1 MKHILQNFKGVI
13 FLILLIFSAV
23 VSYGQAGFN
32 TTYIVLDN
40 NNSGNV
46 YYDLQASTANPDF
59 DNSNLGVH
67 CEGSATLI
75 FKGAEHNNYKCGGCD
90 ITATQ
95 LMYRIYPTGS
105 PSGGFIIN
113 SIGYSSGFSN
123 GCGGEDQQW
132 SSLAYNTNLLNGL
145 SAGNYTIEVYSE
157 QSTTCLGTVYA
168 SNGGNNFKATFTV
181 NANVTY
187 YLDADN
193 DGFGTNSVSQVSCT
207 GAPIGY
213 VTNNLDCNDNQL
225 QYLDTDGDGY
235 GSPTLV
241 GCGVT
246 NNSDCNDNQIQYL
259 DGDGDGF
266 GANIAVACGVLN
278 NGDCNDNQLQYYD
291 ADGDGFGSSTLIGC
305 GVANNSDCNDNQ
317 IQYLDADGDGFGANI
332 AVACGVFNNGD
343 CNDNQLQYYDAD
355 GDGFG
360 SSTLVGCGVFN
371 NSDCND
377 NQIQYLDADGDGFGA
392 NIAVACGVFNNGDCN
407 DNQLQYYDADGDGFG
422 SSTLVGCGVFNNS
435 DCNDNQIQ
443 YLDADGDGFGA
454 NIPIAC
460 GVTNNGDCNDNQ
472 LQYYDA
478 DGDGFGS
485 MTLVGCGVF
494 NNSDCNDNQ
503 IQYLDA
509 DGDGFGANI
518 AVACGVT
525 NNGDC
530 NDNQL
535 QYYDADGDGFGSM
548 TLVGCG
554 VFNNSDCNDN
564 QIQFLDADGDGFGA
578 NIPVACGVTN
588 NGDCNDNQLQY
599 LDADGDG
606 FGSMTL
612 VGCGVFNNID
622 SNDNLLTYVDNDN
635 DGFGQ
640 NVFAPSGPTNNF
652 DCNDNQLQYQD
663 ADGDGFGH
671 PTILVAC
678 GLANNIDSNDN
689 LITYVDNDNDGFGQN
704 VFAPSGPINNFDC
717 NDNQLQYQD
726 ADGDGFG
733 HPTILVACGLA
744 NNIDSNDNLI
754 TYVDND
760 NDGFGQNV
768 FAPSGPT
775 NNFDC
780 NDNQL
785 QYLDADGDG
794 LGSTTLVACGVTN
807 NSDCNDNDFLNLT
820 GITYYQDADGDG
832 YGNPSMTTSACVAPV
847 GYVLDNSDCNDANAS
862 VHPGAI
868 DVCYD
873 GIDNDCNGIID
884 NACTPIISVVQGA
897 QCGSVLSSINQS
909 IYANLV
915 AGAQGYRFRVTDM
928 TTNQVQTIDRILRV
942 FQLTQLTNYAFNR
955 TYQIEVS
962 IRYNNV
968 WQPFYGLPCTVTTP
982 SATTQIQAAQCG
994 GALITM
1000 NDIIYAN
1007 NVPFATGYKFR
1018 ITNLLTSAQVE
1029 VERPLREIKM
1039 TQTSIA
1045 EYNTTYSVEVAVKN
1059 TNGVYLPYGTPCNIS
1074 TPSFPTTQLQLSQ
1087 CDVAIAN
1094 NNTTIYADS
1103 YAGATTYRF
1112 KFTNT
1117 NLGYT
1122 YQFDRLLRSFVLN
1135 TVPGLV
1141 SGETYSV
1148 QVSVE
1153 INGVFGPFGKVCTIT
1168 TPGSTKVNA
1177 DHSKPAIEFQVTA
1190 APNPFGDYFSLNV
1203 TSSSEEMIQIKIYDL
1218 LGKLIEQ
1225 KSISVQN
1232 VEELQLGTDLPSGVY
1247 NVIAAQGDEVQ
1258 SLRLIKR

>member
-1 MKHILQNFKGVI
+1 MKHILQNFKEMIV
-13 FLILLIFSAV
+13 LILLMFSSV
-23 VSYGQAGFN
+23 LSYGQAGFN

-75 FKGAEHNNYKCGGCD
+75 FKGAEHNNYKCGACD
-90 ITATQ
+90 ITSTS
-95 LMYRIYPTGS
+95 LLYRIYPTGS
-105 PSGGFIIN
+105 PSGGFVSN

-181 NANVTY
+181 SANVTY

-225 QYLDTDGDGY
+225 QYLDTDGDGF
-235 GSPTLV
+235 GSMTLV
-241 GCGVT
+241 GCGVD

-259 DGDGDGF
+259 DADGDGF
-266 GANIAVACGVLN
+266 GANIPVACGVTN

-332 AVACGVFNNGD
+332 AVACGVLNNGD

-377 NQIQYLDADGDGFGA
+377 NQIQFLDADGDGFGS
-392 NIAVACGVFNNGDCN
+392 NI
-407 DNQLQYYDADGDGFG
+407 L
-422 SSTLVGCGVFNNS
+422 
-435 DCNDNQIQ
+435 
-443 YLDADGDGFGA
+443 
-454 NIPIAC
+454 
-460 GVTNNGDCNDNQ
+460 
-472 LQYYDA
+472 
-478 DGDGFGS
+478 
-485 MTLVGCGVF
+485 
-494 NNSDCNDNQ
+494 
-503 IQYLDA
+503 
-509 DGDGFGANI
+509 
-518 AVACGVT
+518 VACGVT

-554 VFNNSDCNDN
+554 VFNN
-564 QIQFLDADGDGFGA
+564 
-578 NIPVACGVTN
+578 
-588 NGDCNDNQLQY
+588 
-599 LDADGDG
+599 
-606 FGSMTL
+606 
-612 VGCGVFNNID
+612 ID
-622 SNDNLLTYVDNDN
+622 SDDNLITFVDNDN

-640 NVFAPSGPTNNF
+640 NTFAPSGPTNNY

-671 PTILVAC
+671 PTVLVAC
-678 GLANNIDSNDN
+678 GLANNNDSNDS

-704 VFAPSGPINNFDC
+704 TFAPSGPTNNYDC

-726 ADGDGFG
+726 ADGDG
-733 HPTILVACGLA
+733 
-744 NNIDSNDNLI
+744 
-754 TYVDND
+754 
-760 NDGFGQNV
+760 
-768 FAPSGPT
+768 
-775 NNFDC
+775 
-780 NDNQL
+780 
-785 QYLDADGDG
+785 
-794 LGSTTLVACGVTN
+794 LGSTTLVACSGVTN
-807 NSDCNDNDFLNLT
+807 NNDCNDNDFLNLT

-832 YGNPSMTTSACVAPV
+832 YGNPNATTSACSPPV
-847 GYVLDNSDCNDANAS
+847 GYVLDNSDCDDNNAS
-862 VHPGAI
+862 VHPGAV

-884 NACTPIISVVQGA
+884 NACTPIISVVQTA
-897 QCGSVLSSINQS
+897 QCGATLSTINQN

-915 AGAQGYRFRVTDM
+915 AGAQGYRFRVTDV
-928 TTNQVQTIDRILRV
+928 TTNQVQTIDRVLRV

-994 GALITM
+994 GTLTTM

-1018 ITNLLTSAQVE
+1018 ITNLLTSEQVE

-1039 TQTSIA
+1039 TQSSIA
-1045 EYNTTYSVEVAVKN
+1045 EYNTTFSVEVAVKN
-1059 TNGVYLPYGTPCNIS
+1059 TNGLYLPYGTPCNIT
-1074 TPSFPTTQLQLSQ
+1074 TPIFPTTQLQLSQ
-1087 CDVAIAN
+1087 CDVAIVNIA
-1094 NNTTIYADS
+1094 TTIYADS
-1103 YAGATTYRF
+1103 YVGATTYRF
-1112 KFTNT
+1112 RFTNT

-1122 YQFDRLLRSFVLN
+1122 YQFDRSLRSFVLSS
-1135 TVPGLV
+1135 VPGLV
-1141 SGETYSV
+1141 PGETYSV

-1153 INGVFGPFGKVCTIT
+1153 INGMFGPFGKVCTIT
-1168 TPGSTKVNA
+1168 TPGNTRVNV
-1177 DHSKPAIEFQVTA
+1177 DNSKPELEFQVNA

-1203 TSSSEEMIQIKIYDL
+1203 TSSSEEMIQIKVYDL
-1218 LGKLIEQ
+1218 LGKLIED
-1225 KSISVQN
+1225 KSISSEDI
-1232 VEELQLGTDLPSGVY
+1232 EELQLGTDFPSGVY
-1247 NVIAAQGDEVQ
+1247 NVIVSQGNELK